1 MLNIFMET
9 VIFSGLFDELKVY
22 KDFSFL
28 TEIFVTF

>member
-1 MLNIFMET
+1 MET

-22 KDFSFL
+22 KNESFL